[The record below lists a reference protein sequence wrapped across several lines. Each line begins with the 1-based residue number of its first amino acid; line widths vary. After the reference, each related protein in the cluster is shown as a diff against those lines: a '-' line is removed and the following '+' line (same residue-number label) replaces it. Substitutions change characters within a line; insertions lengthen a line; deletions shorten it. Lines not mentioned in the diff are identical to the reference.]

1 MASQSL
7 SFRPATV
14 IKQIPWSVDK
24 KAAVSLLIILTVF
37 SLVGWLYLGQASV
50 ITSSTLQI
58 EQMQYDLKLIN
69 QKNAELS
76 LEIAKLESLSRIEE
90 RARALGFQ
98 PTNPATIRYLHVN
111 DYPAMTETPNT
122 IMLQPAPEESI
133 WQTWV
138 DHLAAWAAGKPMPQ

>member
-1 MASQSL
+1 MDINFFFGPFLL
-7 SFRPATV
+7 SV
-14 IKQIPWSVDK
+14 YGI
-24 KAAVSLLIILTVF
+24 
-37 SLVGWLYLGQASV
+37 
-50 ITSSTLQI
+50 
-58 EQMQYDLKLIN
+58 DLKLIN

-98 PTNPATIRYLHVN
+98 PTNPATIRYLRVN

-122 IMLQPAPEESI
+122 ILMQPAPEESI
-133 WQTWV
+133 WRNWV